1 MNAAL
6 GWALAAAAVA
16 VGYMGYG
23 WPGVLL
29 ALTVVVFWL
38 LLQFSRALRVM
49 RAAAQRPIGSI
60 GSVGSAG
67 RGTNSA
73 LMLQSKLQRGMRLA
87 QVMRL
92 TGSFGVAVAQ
102 PASSAPDT
110 EVFAWTDAGGDTLQ
124 ATLTAGQVATW
135 ELLRAKPTTAGATVD
150 APDVDASDAPGA

>member
-60 GSVGSAG
+60 GSVAK
-67 RGTNSA
+67 SA

-87 QVMRL
+87 QLMRL

-150 APDVDASDAPGA
+150 APDIDASDAPGA